1 MPCSL
6 TLEIANIF
14 KLTFYFVFYS
24 AMMRSCE
31 EDSGRSSCSAASL
44 GLSPIIDYHELPSAN
59 LSHQVRRRHTKTQ
72 EASTNTDLKVST
84 RPRSCIALLKS
95 PDERDPFPSCRLP
108 SRHRNVVFNIFD
120 TPRMGGLSNAHS
132 TLDIACSTQ
141 IEEPRIQNNA
151 VSMTAIATNDGCK
164 TKPGLLPSNFRRG
177 KPVQRAASRLYK
189 ADCGFKREGCVGP
202 EFIVR
207 ASQPVKNMD
216 LTLSAMSERRILTV
230 VLLNGQKVEV
240 LCDPNVITAGQ
251 LFEALVHSEK
261 YEHNFMLGIAVL
273 IGGDF
278 VFLPDDYK
286 IKKVAPEGWHKTVNK
301 KHKVLEESVSLN
313 LFLRIKFFLPKN
325 IASNIQD
332 GEWRY
337 RVYLQLR
344 RATVEGQLTS
354 TIQNL
359 ILLAGYALHI
369 EFGEFSYREH
379 GTADYFLLEHYLPE
393 SVINNDMADI
403 KLRMKRAH
411 ESRRGLDRH
420 KAIINYITL
429 AQTFRDY
436 GAHFYSAI
444 WATRDGFCRDVW
456 LSIGPRGVTLYSRN
470 NHVSEES
477 GTSNNRIVLQS
488 LPWHH
493 IHTFYYNKKSLYI
506 IPNSYSGL
514 SKIGVKYK
522 LKMTDNKTYFTYWLA
537 SLHHRLYLKLY
548 AKEDFITYL
557 SGELSCPVNVE
568 GNSNQADCSNY
579 QDSYNLA
586 VRNPMRMR
594 RPTRRR
600 FRMDIFGE
608 RKQNKENEKP
618 NTEELLRQILLTPSR
633 TDDNDVL
640 NNSILNAAGHSS
652 NEALSSSESCSLPR
666 RHGVKMGTRVF
677 NGMKP
682 SLDNKY
688 RRSPAS
694 QTCFKLDDL
703 ATTQSDSDDLSSEQK
718 QHCTINSMKLLPERH
733 YNQNMSSVPTAYVL
747 ESPKVYSEAFNY
759 NTASNESCLN
769 ASLFEKLDNMG
780 CVQGERVFVTV
791 TLERDAMNALGLQ
804 VAEGSDG
811 NVYIKSITADSPA
824 DLCKKLMPGDQ
835 IISVN
840 GKTLLNMKYDKAL
853 GMLQSAPQKVELIVL
868 QNTKPS
874 TEFHNATNNAELSN
888 HHHSKIGNQKSI
900 SVASAL
906 DVEITDD
913 ELLNEEALKTI
924 YALIKLTKDKVISRM
939 KDKSGRQNTPNK
951 SNLQKCYSENK
962 INEESDIGNYSSQEN
977 TPQKRNSQKFNTWRG
992 HLMNNR
998 PKRRPLSL
1006 SIPTDIDLPDDYL
1019 DGNDL
1024 MKRSSLKSIQS
1035 SLNSLDKSV
1044 KSTSSKN
1051 VAYPRNFGLSRRWLG
1066 PVRYPVTPCKNSNV
1080 TTENSAI
1087 VDDNVVRRRF
1097 VYGAGD
1103 SDEDQIFL

>member
-1 MPCSL
+1 MAL
-6 TLEIANIF
+6 
-14 KLTFYFVFYS
+14 FYIYVRFRCFS
-24 AMMRSCE
+24 TMLRNCDA
-31 EDSGRSSCSAASL
+31 DSGRSSCSAASI
-44 GLSPIIDYHELPSAN
+44 GLSPVMDFHIDDDLH
-59 LSHQVRRRHTKTQ
+59 HVKRRPTRVQ
-72 EASTNTDLKVST
+72 ETITNTELKVSV
-84 RPRSCIALLKS
+84 RPRSCVGLLKS
-95 PDERDPFPSCRLP
+95 PDERDPFPSCRIP
-108 SRHRNVVFNIFD
+108 RNQRKAVFNLFD
-120 TPRMGGLSNAHS
+120 TPRRGGLSNAHS
-132 TLDIACSTQ
+132 TLEIACSTQ
-141 IEEPRIQNNA
+141 IEESKVQTNT
-151 VSMTAIATNDGCK
+151 VSMTAISTNDNVGRPQPVN
-164 TKPGLLPSNFRRG
+164 TNFRRG

-189 ADCGFKREGCVGP
+189 AECGFKGREGCTGP

-207 ASQPVKNMD
+207 ASQPPKHID
-216 LTLSAMSERRILTV
+216 LCLSGISDKRIITV

-240 LCDPNVITAGQ
+240 LCDPHIITAGQ

-261 YEHNFMLGIAVL
+261 YEHNFMLGIAIL

-286 IKKVAPEGWHKTVNK
+286 IKKVAPEAWHKTNSK
-301 KHKVLEESVSLN
+301 KKMYEEDTPLT

-325 IASNIQD
+325 IATNIQG

-344 RATVEGQLTS
+344 RATLEGQLTS

-369 EFGEFSYREH
+369 EFGEFSLREH

-393 SVINNDMADI
+393 NIITNDMADI

-411 ESRRGLDRH
+411 ESRRGLDRS

-470 NHVSEES
+470 NHATDDT
-477 GTSNNRIVLQS
+477 GTHTNRIVLQS

-506 IPNSYSGL
+506 MPNSYSGL

-522 LKMTDNKTYFTYWLA
+522 LKMADNKSYFTFWLA

-548 AKEDFITYL
+548 AKEDFLTYL
-557 SGELSCPVNVE
+557 SDELNCPLNVA
-568 GNSNQADCSNY
+568 GSPKRYDCSNY

-586 VRNPMRMR
+586 VRNPIRMR

-600 FRMDIFGE
+600 FKVDLFGE
-608 RKQNKENEKP
+608 KKAQNKENEKP
-618 NTEELLRQILLTPSR
+618 NTEELLRRILSPQSS
-633 TDDNDVL
+633 DDNVP
-640 NNSILNAAGHSS
+640 NVSGIHGHENSS
-652 NEALSSSESCSLPR
+652 NDGLSSSESCSIPR
-666 RHGVKMGTRVF
+666 RQGVKMGTRVF
-677 NGMKP
+677 HGIKTVTDSRYTTSPVGPINP
-682 SLDNKY
+682 CS
-688 RRSPAS
+688 RSEG
-694 QTCFKLDDL
+694 DL
-703 ATTQSDSDDLSSEQK
+703 AMTQSDSDDLSSEQR
-718 QHCTINSMKLLPERH
+718 QHCNINSMQLLPERH
-733 YNQNMSSVPTAYVL
+733 YIQNMTSAPTAYVL
-747 ESPKVYSEAFNY
+747 ESPKVYPDVFNY
-759 NTASNESCLN
+759 NAAHNESCLN
-769 ASLFEKLDNMG
+769 TSLFEKLDNME
-780 CVQGERVFVTV
+780 CVQGERIFVTAV
-791 TLERDAMNALGLQ
+791 LERDETNALGLQ

-811 NVYIKSITADSPA
+811 NVYIKSITSGSPA
-824 DLCKKLMPGDQ
+824 DMCKKLLAGDQ

-840 GKTLLNMKYDKAL
+840 GKTLLNVKYDKAL
-853 GMLQSAPQKVELIVL
+853 VMLQTAPRKVELIVL
-868 QNTKPS
+868 QNANKACNIEYQHSIESQLEDS
-874 TEFHNATNNAELSN
+874 TN
-888 HHHSKIGNQKSI
+888 KDIGQTCTSR

-939 KDKSGRQNTPNK
+939 KDKSSKQTTPNK
-951 SNLQKCYSENK
+951 SNLQKCYSENMVY
-962 INEESDIGNYSSQEN
+962 EESDVGNYSSQEN
-977 TPQKRNSQKFNTWRG
+977 TPQKRNTQKFNTWRG
-992 HLMNNR
+992 LISNNR
-998 PKRRPLSL
+998 LKRRPLSL
-1006 SIPTDIDLPDDYL
+1006 SIPTDVDIPDDYL
-1019 DGNDL
+1019 NDNSDEL
-1024 MKRSSLKSIQS
+1024 LKKSSLKSIQS
-1035 SLNSLDKSV
+1035 SLNSLDKSI
-1044 KSTSSKN
+1044 KSSSSKN
-1051 VAYPRNFGLSRRWLG
+1051 VALPRNFGFSRRWLG

-1080 TTENSAI
+1080 ETEQSAI
-1087 VDDNVVRRRF
+1087 VSENVTRKHF

>member
-1 MPCSL
+1 M
-6 TLEIANIF
+6 I
-14 KLTFYFVFYS
+14 
-24 AMMRSCE
+24 RSCE
-31 EDSGRSSCSAASL
+31 EDSGRSSCSAGSI
-44 GLSPIIDYHELPSAN
+44 GLSPIIDYHELQPPD
-59 LSHQVRRRHTKTQ
+59 LSHQVKRRHSKTQ

-84 RPRSCIALLKS
+84 RPRSCISLLKS

-108 SRHRNVVFNIFD
+108 TRHRNVVFNIFD
-120 TPRMGGLSNAHS
+120 SPRRGGLSNAHS
-132 TLDIACSTQ
+132 TLEIACSTQ
-141 IEEPRIQNNA
+141 IEEPAIPNAA
-151 VSMTAIATNDGCK
+151 VSMTAITCNDGGK
-164 TKPGLLPSNFRRG
+164 SKPGPISTNFRRG

-189 ADCGFKREGCVGP
+189 AECGFKGREGCVGP

-207 ASQPVKNMD
+207 ANQPAKKMD
-216 LTLSAMSERRILTV
+216 LTLSAISERRIITV

-240 LCDPNVITAGQ
+240 LCDPNIITAGQ

-286 IKKVAPEGWHKTVNK
+286 MKKVAPEGWYKIANK
-301 KHKVLEESVSLN
+301 KSKTMEENISLTV
-313 LFLRIKFFLPKN
+313 FLRIKFFLPKN

-379 GTADYFLLEHYLPE
+379 GSADYFLLEHFLPE
-393 SVINNDMADI
+393 STISNDMADI

-411 ESRRGLDRH
+411 ESRRGLDRS

-470 NHVSEES
+470 NHMSEES
-477 GTSNNRIVLQS
+477 SSNNNRIVLQS

-557 SGELSCPVNVE
+557 SGELNSPVNAE
-568 GNSNQADCSNY
+568 RNSNKVDCSNY

-586 VRNPMRMR
+586 VRNPNPIRMR

-608 RKQNKENEKP
+608 KKAHNKENEKP
-618 NTEELLRQILLTPSR
+618 STEELLRQILSSSHQ
-633 TDDNDVL
+633 NDESMV
-640 NNSILNAAGHSS
+640 NSS
-652 NEALSSSESCSLPR
+652 NAQGNSSNDGLSSSESCSLPR

-677 NGMKP
+677 NGIKQTT
-682 SLDNKY
+682 DNRY
-688 RRSPAS
+688 RVSPVRNTFIKS
-694 QTCFKLDDL
+694 DCDL

-718 QHCTINSMKLLPERH
+718 QHCNVNSMKLLPERH
-733 YNQNMSSVPTAYVL
+733 YNQNMANAPTAYVL

-759 NTASNESCLN
+759 NTTNNESCLN
-769 ASLFEKLDNMG
+769 TSLFEKLDNMG

-791 TLERDAMNALGLQ
+791 TLERDQMNALGLQ

-811 NVYIKSITADSPA
+811 NVYIKSITPDSPA
-824 DLCKKLMPGDQ
+824 DLCKKLLPGDQ

-840 GKTLLNMKYDKAL
+840 GKTLLNVKYDKAL
-853 GMLQSAPQKVELIVL
+853 GMLQSAPRIVELIVL
-868 QNTKPS
+868 QNTLKPS
-874 TEFHNATNNAELSN
+874 NVEYHHDTNSEDFS
-888 HHHSKIGNQKSI
+888 HYPKIRSQKSV
-900 SVASAL
+900 SMASAL
-906 DVEITDD
+906 DGEITDD
-913 ELLNEEALKTI
+913 ELLNEEALRTI

-939 KDKSGRQNTPNK
+939 KDKSSRQSTPNK
-951 SNLQKCYSENK
+951 SNLQKCFSEIK
-962 INEESDIGNYSSQEN
+962 VNEESDIGNYSSQES
-977 TPQKRNSQKFNTWRG
+977 TPQKRNGQKFNTWRG
-992 HLMNNR
+992 HLGKNV

-1006 SIPTDIDLPDDYL
+1006 SIPTDMDLPEDYL
-1019 DGNDL
+1019 DSNEL

-1051 VAYPRNFGLSRRWLG
+1051 VALPRNFGLGRRWLG
-1066 PVRYPVTPCKNSNV
+1066 PVRYPVTPCKNSNNP
-1080 TTENSAI
+1080 TENSAI
-1087 VDDNVVRRRF
+1087 VDNNIIRRRF